1 VGLRDKNVP
10 EVHTVILL
18 KIGSQVLA
26 VLVN

>member
-18 KIGSQVLA
+18 KISDQILA